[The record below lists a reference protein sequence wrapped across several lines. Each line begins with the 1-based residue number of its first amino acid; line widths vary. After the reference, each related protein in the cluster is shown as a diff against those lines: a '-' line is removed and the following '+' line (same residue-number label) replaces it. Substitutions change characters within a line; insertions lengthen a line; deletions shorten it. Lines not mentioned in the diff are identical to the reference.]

1 MKLRNLFVVNAVV
14 ALGFAVGFLL
24 IPGTMWKLY
33 GVTPGSGVNLA
44 GQFFAVELIA
54 VGLLSWLVRKV
65 SDVAALQAITL
76 ALLVADVIGLVVS
89 LIGILSGV
97 FNAMGWSAVVIY
109 LGLSLGYAYFRF
121 VQGIES

>member
-1 MKLRNLFVVNAVV
+1 MKLRNLFVLNAVV
-14 ALGFAVGFLL
+14 ALGFAIGFLL

-33 GVTPGSGVNLA
+33 GVTPGPGVNLA

-54 VGLLSWLVRKV
+54 VGLVCWLVRNV
-65 SDVAALQAITL
+65 SDAAALRAITL

-89 LIGILSGV
+89 FIGIFSGV

-109 LGLSLGYAYFRF
+109 LVLSLGYAYFRF
-121 VQGIES
+121 MQGVES

>member
-1 MKLRNLFVVNAVV
+1 MKLRNLFILNAVV
-14 ALGFAVGFLL
+14 ALGFGIGFLV
-24 IPGTMWKLY
+24 IPGTMWELY

-54 VGLLSWLVRKV
+54 VGLLSWLVRNV
-65 SDVAALQAITL
+65 SDAAALQAITL
-76 ALLVADVIGLVVS
+76 ALLVADVIGLIVS
-89 LIGILSGV
+89 LIGIFSGV

-121 VQGIES
+121 VQGIKS